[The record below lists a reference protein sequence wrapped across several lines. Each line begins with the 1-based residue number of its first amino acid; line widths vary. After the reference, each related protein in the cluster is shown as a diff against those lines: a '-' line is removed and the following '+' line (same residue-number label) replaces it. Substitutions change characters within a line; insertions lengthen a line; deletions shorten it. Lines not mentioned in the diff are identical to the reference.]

1 MFVSLSTSSLSK
13 LKSQSRR
20 SSCPICTAVV
30 EPEDSFAMETPL
42 TPVQLILFDNEKN
55 YSSAKNSVQFSESAL
70 LESRSAQIATCCCHI
85 LLSTF
90 QPLPACFNFPPVA
103 TFLPA
108 CFFATASPTPPFQR
122 WSIRC
127 NVGGEGDRR
136 AAWTYIKYY

>member
-1 MFVSLSTSSLSK
+1 MFVGLSTSSLSK

-42 TPVQLILFDNEKN
+42 TPVQLILFDDEKN
-55 YSSAKNSVQFSESAL
+55 LVLPKIPFNLVNSPYLRVEAHRLLLADATSCFQLSSL
-70 LESRSAQIATCCCHI
+70 C
-85 LLSTF
+85 
-90 QPLPACFNFPPVA
+90 LPACFNFSPAA

-136 AAWTYIKYY
+136 AAWTYIKH